1 MPKHESK
8 QCGRCKTLFECKSG
22 SIMLCQC
29 QTVVLSAEQL
39 EYISLQ
45 YEDCL
50 CSRCLLEVRAEYN
63 EIQHAQKIRALR
75 KS

>member
-8 QCGRCKTLFECKSG
+8 QCARCKSLFECKSG

-39 EYISLQ
+39 EFISQQ

-50 CSRCLLEVRAEYN
+50 CSRCLLELRAEYN
-63 EIQHAQKIRALR
+63 GQQHARKIRRLGR
-75 KS
+75 S

>member
-8 QCGRCKTLFECKSG
+8 QCARCQTVFECKSG

-29 QTVVLSAEQL
+29 QTVVLSTEQL
-39 EYISLQ
+39 EYISEQ

-50 CSRCLLEVRAEYN
+50 CSRCLLEMRGEYN
-63 EIQHAQKIRALR
+63 ELQHARKIRALS